1 MRIEQLRAGLERV
14 SAAVPFY
21 RQRFREAGV
30 STGDI
35 RSVDDLGKLPFTT
48 KQDLR
53 DHYPFGLLAVP
64 MKAVVR
70 IHASSGTTGKPTVAA
85 YTRDDIALWSELMAR
100 TYAGAGVTDSDVVH
114 NAYGYGLFTGGLGF
128 HYGAERLGAAV
139 IPMSGGNTRRQLMLN
154 ARLRIDG
161 PMLHAVVRA
170 AARRGGGRRGRGSSE
185 LAVESR
191 SVWRGAVVGSDEAR
205 NRGPAGH
212 SRPESL
218 RTFGNHRTG
227 RGRGMHASAGT
238 AYFVSAENCDAET
251 SAIVASYARN
261 CSEGT
266 IQAKI
271 LLNMAFDM
279 THGQFF
285 EEYLRRQRLALA
297 SPDHREAMSA
307 YREHRAPQF
316 LS

>member
-114 NAYGYGLFTGGLGF
+114 NAYGYGLFTGGLGCF

-139 IPMSGGNTRRQLMLN
+139 IPMSGGNTRRQLMLMRDFGSTVLCCTPSYALLLAEAAADEGVDLPSLPLRVGLFGAEPWSEAMRREIE
-154 ARLRIDG
+154 ARLGIRALNVYGLSEIIG
-161 PMLHAVVRA
+161 PGVAAECTHQRGLHI
-170 AARRGGGRRGRGSSE
+170 SS
-185 LAVESR
+185 A
-191 SVWRGAVVGSDEAR
+191 
-205 NRGPAGH
+205 
-212 SRPESL
+212 L
-218 RTFGNHRTG
+218 RTSTPKPAPSSRATP
-227 RGRGMHASAGT
+227 GT
-238 AYFVSAENCDAET
+238 ARKAPF
-251 SAIVASYARN
+251 
-261 CSEGT
+261 
-266 IQAKI
+266 
-271 LLNMAFDM
+271 
-279 THGQFF
+279 
-285 EEYLRRQRLALA
+285 RRR
-297 SPDHREAMSA
+297 
-307 YREHRAPQF
+307 F
-316 LS
+316 C